1 MNRGVQPQSL
11 WIRLGGVQPLEL
23 REMNLRV
30 PQAKLK
36 IERGEECNYLIGIT
50 VPTIPLKA
58 ER

>member
-11 WIRLGGVQPLEL
+11 LIRLGGVQPLEL
-23 REMNLRV
+23 REMSLTV
-30 PQAKLK
+30 PQAK
-36 IERGEECNYLIGIT
+36 IERGEECNYLIGIK

>member
-11 WIRLGGVQPLEL
+11 LIRLGGVQPLEL
-23 REMNLRV
+23 REMSLTV
-30 PQAKLK
+30 PQAK